1 MEENNNNQQ
10 PSQFGNQTGSQFAG
24 QPNQFN
30 GQPNQFNGQVNQF
43 NGQPNQ
49 FNGQLNQF
57 QNQTGSRFASQPN
70 QFNGQPNQFQ
80 NQTGFQYQ
88 NQNVNQ
94 TGFQPGSMY
103 ANNAMVNAQK
113 PKKKVWP
120 IVIGVAALLLV
131 VISIAVAALVI
142 PNNKK
147 INSSAKKITGNA
159 QIDNGL
165 DQLISESSL
174 SENSVYNQIEFDKL
188 FEKAKD
194 NTLNVSGNFN
204 VSIAG
209 SEPVNAGIVFDGV
222 NDLNNNVLQYDLS
235 VNAFG
240 ADLASGI
247 VTFTKESLFVNSELL
262 GSDTYRVDFENF
274 VERFDASQWSR
285 LLNLKLQDKLES
297 EEFDA
302 AMEDIVSQEN
312 YSEEMK
318 KIYEESFADL
328 EVKYEK
334 ADKMTVNIDGKDVS
348 CNGVNMI
355 LDMDDL
361 NAALADW
368 SDKLVESEY
377 YNKIKEENNLEA
389 TEINIQAKS
398 DIVISWYFDKK
409 GRIVRVITPEDIILN
424 DGEDDLCIDLEVGF
438 DGVDI
443 ITDKMYINIGM
454 SVDEDK
460 VYIDAYKDVERM
472 DDTKYEYIT
481 FEVSNDKEKVTMAY
495 DNKTVE
501 EDGSF
506 AMNLSVIDDAQ
517 EVMKVNANGSVTDI
531 EKGNTF
537 TFSLDECNVAV
548 EGETLA
554 SFDGKIS
561 VSSDKKDV
569 SVPENSLDM
578 LEMSESDI
586 YGMIMGIMYK

>member
-30 GQPNQFNGQVNQF
+30 GQVNQF

-49 FNGQLNQF
+49 FNGQVNQF
-57 QNQTGSRFASQPN
+57 TGQPNQFNGQPNQFNGQLN

-120 IVIGVAALLLV
+120 IVIGAAALLLV

-194 NTLNVSGNFN
+194 NTLNVSGSFN

-247 VTFTKESLFVNSELL
+247 VT
-262 GSDTYRVDFENF
+262 
-274 VERFDASQWSR
+274 
-285 LLNLKLQDKLES
+285 
-297 EEFDA
+297 
-302 AMEDIVSQEN
+302 I
-312 YSEEMK
+312 
-318 KIYEESFADL
+318 I
-328 EVKYEK
+328 
-334 ADKMTVNIDGKDVS
+334 GK
-348 CNGVNMI
+348 
-355 LDMDDL
+355 
-361 NAALADW
+361 
-368 SDKLVESEY
+368 
-377 YNKIKEENNLEA
+377 
-389 TEINIQAKS
+389 
-398 DIVISWYFDKK
+398 
-409 GRIVRVITPEDIILN
+409 
-424 DGEDDLCIDLEVGF
+424 
-438 DGVDI
+438 
-443 ITDKMYINIGM
+443 
-454 SVDEDK
+454 
-460 VYIDAYKDVERM
+460 
-472 DDTKYEYIT
+472 
-481 FEVSNDKEKVTMAY
+481 
-495 DNKTVE
+495 
-501 EDGSF
+501 
-506 AMNLSVIDDAQ
+506 
-517 EVMKVNANGSVTDI
+517 
-531 EKGNTF
+531 
-537 TFSLDECNVAV
+537 
-548 EGETLA
+548 
-554 SFDGKIS
+554 
-561 VSSDKKDV
+561 
-569 SVPENSLDM
+569 
-578 LEMSESDI
+578 
-586 YGMIMGIMYK
+586 

>member
-30 GQPNQFNGQVNQF
+30 GQPNH
-43 NGQPNQ
+43 
-49 FNGQLNQF
+49 FNGQL
-57 QNQTGSRFASQPN
+57 N

-120 IVIGVAALLLV
+120 IVIGAAALLLV

-274 VERFDASQWSR
+274 VERFDASEWSR

-334 ADKMTVNIDGKDVS
+334 AEKMTVNIDGKDVS

-472 DDTKYEYIT
+472 DDTKY
-481 FEVSNDKEKVTMAY
+481 
-495 DNKTVE
+495 
-501 EDGSF
+501 
-506 AMNLSVIDDAQ
+506 
-517 EVMKVNANGSVTDI
+517 
-531 EKGNTF
+531 
-537 TFSLDECNVAV
+537 
-548 EGETLA
+548 
-554 SFDGKIS
+554 
-561 VSSDKKDV
+561 
-569 SVPENSLDM
+569 
-578 LEMSESDI
+578 
-586 YGMIMGIMYK
+586 